1 MAKKLLILGNP
12 GTGKSTA
19 ISSLNPETTF
29 IINCDEKDLPFR
41 GYKSKYKAVYT
52 SDKKFDLQSS
62 NLFNTTR
69 PSIILSLLRAISD
82 QKSDVKTIVIDTI
95 TMMMIAE
102 FMNKAQDKG
111 FEKFT
116 QFALDVFNVI
126 KSVDSLRDDLTVIFL
141 AHTETVLDSEG
152 VRMTQFLVPG
162 GKLVGE
168 KIKIEG
174 MFTTVLYSEVVI
186 EQGTPHYYFVTQN
199 NGKNTCKSPAGMF
212 EDLRIPNDFDFVLK
226 SIENYNNGE

>member
-1 MAKKLLILGNP
+1 MAQKLLILGNP

-19 ISSLNPETTF
+19 ISSLNPDSTF

-52 SDKKFDLQSS
+52 SDKKFDLSHS

-69 PSIILSLLRAISD
+69 PNIILSLLRAISEQRPD
-82 QKSDVKTIVIDTI
+82 IKTIILDTI

-102 FMNKAQDKG
+102 FMCKAQDKG

-116 QFALDVFNVI
+116 QFALDVFNII
-126 KSVDSLRDDLTVIFL
+126 KSVDSLRDDLTVVFI

-168 KIKIEG
+168 KVKIEG
-174 MFTTVLYSEVVI
+174 MFTTVLYSEVVM
-186 EQGTPHYYFVTQN
+186 EQGTPHYYFITQN

-212 EDLRIPNDFDFVLK
+212 EDLRIPNDLDFV
-226 SIENYNNGE
+226 ITNMERYNNGE

>member
-82 QKSDVKTIVIDTI
+82 QKSDVKTVIIDTI